1 MFHGTI
7 SDKRQILHTK
17 MDYCL
22 PYSRDLPR
30 HGSRRQHWIAPH
42 SYPASSFLSFPALSF
57 QDYCHNSNMINR
69 SRARYD
75 PEIFSPVSPDRA
87 NRKGRKLV
95 NDMEALRGSAQDRNS
110 DRLQRQDPRPDRSQ
124 DLGPVR
130 ESSSRAQEQ
139 RHSAA
144 QSGARVQSA
153 REKVNQP
160 SPPQTGES
168 SKRRPRNLGSQ
179 HRRTVHFEAFD
190 ELVKQLRDMDLN
202 IAQLQMLVDREAEL
216 WDLHADEVPRY
227 LDALLSV
234 IEAYGKSQP
243 EQEPIDAS
251 MVASFD
257 AIWEQLGPRQ
267 EEGAAM
273 QDKLDPRKGS
283 AYELGEGQPH
293 HQQAGAVAGSSGTR
307 LSDDKKRQMRERYE
321 LESAAWWEAL
331 PELAG
336 SSLSTRAAAE
346 RQPAA
351 LPPSPARLSQR
362 LAASDTAKEAMPAEL
377 AQGEKNKIEKVVA
390 SVPAEV
396 IGPDS
401 VVSHTTQA
409 SDRRKTSVTELRRK
423 LARNISSMV
432 KSLKANQRI
441 HSSGKPDKSAD
452 SGLFSAASG
461 VSGHQSK
468 REGKRPQ
475 RKACPTQAASM
486 PPLANGESA
495 SIKTVT
501 NEQPQTGEE
510 LTDCFAQAELLRRA
524 ASTLRGYA
532 VARSQHKDGHNLE
545 TLQKLRQ
552 VVESAAKILQDYESS
567 LLTECVC
574 CGDQKNTILAFSP
587 HPPTY
592 SCEHPIQTCKEC
604 MHRWLASELAGKG
617 CKSLHCPECRE
628 ELDYEDVRRGASEE
642 TKEKYDRQITLHA
655 LSEDPDFAWCLV
667 SVTLTTGL

>member
-1 MFHGTI
+1 
-7 SDKRQILHTK
+7 
-17 MDYCL
+17 
-22 PYSRDLPR
+22 
-30 HGSRRQHWIAPH
+30 
-42 SYPASSFLSFPALSF
+42 
-57 QDYCHNSNMINR
+57 MINR

-95 NDMEALRGSAQDRNS
+95 NDMEALRGSVQDRNS

-124 DLGPVR
+124 DLELVR

-144 QSGARVQSA
+144 QSGGRVQSA
-153 REKVNQP
+153 REEVNQP
-160 SPPQTGES
+160 SQPQTGES
-168 SKRRPRNLGSQ
+168 SKRRSRNLGSQ

-202 IAQLQMLVDREAEL
+202 ISQLQMLVDREAEL

-227 LDALLSV
+227 LDALLRV
-234 IEAYGKSQP
+234 IEAYGKPQP

-257 AIWEQLGPRQ
+257 AIWEQLGPKQ
-267 EEGAAM
+267 GEGAAM

-283 AYELGEGQPH
+283 AYELGEGQPQGTN
-293 HQQAGAVAGSSGTR
+293 HQQAGAVAGSSSTR

-336 SSLSTRAAAE
+336 SSLSTRAVAE
-346 RQPAA
+346 RQSAA

-362 LAASDTAKEAMPAEL
+362 LTASDTAKEAMPAEL
-377 AQGEKNKIEKVVA
+377 AQGEENKIEKVIA

-423 LARNISSMV
+423 LARNISSMA

-441 HSSGKPDKSAD
+441 PTSGKLEKSIG
-452 SGLFSAASG
+452 SGLFSTAPG
-461 VSGHQSK
+461 VGSYQSK

-486 PPLANGESA
+486 PPLTNGATA
-495 SIKTVT
+495 SIKTGT

-524 ASTLRGYA
+524 ASTLRGNA
-532 VARSQHKDGHNLE
+532 VARSQHEDGHNLE

-552 VVESAAKILQDYESS
+552 VVESAAKILQDHESS

-592 SCEHPIQTCKEC
+592 SCEHPIQTCREC
-604 MHRWLASELAGKG
+604 MQRWLASELAGKG
-617 CKSLHCPECRE
+617 WKSLHCPECRE

-667 SVTLTTGL
+667 SNDWWIKMTTTRC